1 MIKYTQNK
9 AMAGFAILSPLYFPC
24 TDPPFSAPIMTSGL
38 IRLWPRIKRCSIQRI
53 ALSRDSFWIY
63 PLYLLMFLGYCE
75 ICVWMNQGTLPFK
88 CIIFRILIPEISSS
102 DKVTIGF
109 ITLRGLV
116 LQRPSLR
123 TEALNTLLELTTHPG
138 KGIQH
143 PIIIT
148 VNVYPQTKRHEQ
160 QRSMS

>member
-1 MIKYTQNK
+1 
-9 AMAGFAILSPLYFPC
+9 
-24 TDPPFSAPIMTSGL
+24 
-38 IRLWPRIKRCSIQRI
+38 
-53 ALSRDSFWIY
+53 
-63 PLYLLMFLGYCE
+63 MFLVYCE
-75 ICVWMNQGTLPFK
+75 ICVWMNQGILLSK

-143 PIIIT
+143 SIIIT
-148 VNVYPQTKRHEQ
+148 VNVHSQTKRHEQ
-160 QRSMS
+160 QRLMS